1 MGGILHQV
9 AGCCP
14 AARTET
20 GHCLYHVV
28 GGIGQCRILPDECV
42 HRLRIQHLLVVEHNA
57 VYRIRA
63 AVVGGEVFVHGDF
76 IATIGFFGDDKVVAV
91 AFEGEIVRR
100 IAVGYPQSI
109 GAVRR
114 SVQVHDEVFAEI
126 ALDDVAVGTCAAGQI
141 VAAAAAGEFVVA
153 LPTVEAVVAVFAVK
167 FVMTCLTIQHII
179 ARTANQGVVAGIAV
193 YPIVAAARFDQAA

>member
-9 AGCCP
+9 AGCCS
-14 AARTET
+14 ATRTET

-28 GGIGQCRILPDECV
+28 GGIGQCRTLPDKRV
-42 HRLRIQHLLVVEHNA
+42 HRLRIQHRLVVEHNA

-63 AVVGGEVFVHGDF
+63 AVIGGEVFVHGNF
-76 IATIGFFGDDKVVAV
+76 VAAVGFFGDDKVVAV

-100 IAVGYPQSI
+100 IAVGYPQGI

-126 ALDDVAVGTCAAGQI
+126 ALDDIAVGTRAAGQI
-141 VAAAAAGEFVVA
+141 VVAAAAGEFVVA
-153 LPTVEAVVAVFAVK
+153 LPAVEAVVAVFAVK
-167 FVMTCLTIQHII
+167 FVMTGLTVQHIV
-179 ARTANQGVVAGIAV
+179 ARSANQGVVAGIAV
-193 YPIVAAARFDQAA
+193 YPIVTAARFDQAA

>member
-1 MGGILHQV
+1 MGGILYQV
-9 AGCCP
+9 AGRCS

-42 HRLRIQHLLVVEHNA
+42 HRLRIQHCLVVEHDA

-76 IATIGFFGDDKVVAV
+76 IAAVGFFGDDKVVAV

-100 IAVGYPQSI
+100 IAIGYPQSI

-126 ALDDVAVGTCAAGQI
+126 ALDDIAVGTCTAGQI
-141 VAAAAAGEFVVA
+141 VVAAAAGEFVVA
-153 LPTVEAVVAVFAVK
+153 LPAVEAVVTVFTVK
-167 FVMTCLTIQHII
+167 FVMTGLTVQHIV
-179 ARTANQGVVAGIAV
+179 ARSANQGVVAGIAV
-193 YPIVAAARFDQAA
+193 YPIVTAARFDQAA